1 MKEVANTNAQKDVL
15 KEIIKKSFDAKGI
28 KVEEL
33 LKNATDYKTKNLIHS
48 LTSDTKLSFKHF
60 RELIE
65 LVGLDFSLS
74 VQDGEV
80 PPTFYTVY
88 KSTTDS
94 TNCTK
99 FDTKFDSL
107 INNDRYTDSDEICD
121 EFDGDDLSDE
131 DDDEDDSDEIAEYV
145 DIPVTMLVRIKKTYA
160 DNLSRIENHI
170 EEFIDLDSWPEIDS
184 IYEVAVAAP
193 ISPEV
198 ISNDY
203 K

>member
-1 MKEVANTNAQKDVL
+1 MNEVANTNAQQDVL

-28 KVEEL
+28 KIEEL
-33 LKNATDYKTKNLIHS
+33 LENAKDYKTKNLIHS

-74 VQDGEV
+74 VQDSEV

-107 INNDRYTDSDEICD
+107 INNDRYTDSDEIDD
-121 EFDGDDLSDE
+121 EFDDDLSDE
-131 DDDEDDSDEIAEYV
+131 DDDEDDSDEYV

>member
-1 MKEVANTNAQKDVL
+1 MNEVANTNAQQDVL

-33 LKNATDYKTKNLIHS
+33 LKNATDYNTKNLIHS
-48 LTSDTKLSFKHF
+48 LIDDTKLSFKHF

-74 VQDGEV
+74 VQDGDV

-94 TNCTK
+94 TTCI
-99 FDTKFDSL
+99 KFDSL
-107 INNDRYTDSDEICD
+107 INNDIYTDSDEIDD
-121 EFDGDDLSDE
+121 EFDDDLSDE

>member
-33 LKNATDYKTKNLIHS
+33 LENAKDYKTKNLIHS
-48 LTSDTKLSFKHF
+48 LTSDSKLSFKHF

-99 FDTKFDSL
+99 FDSL
-107 INNDRYTDSDEICD
+107 INNDRYTDYDES
-121 EFDGDDLSDE
+121 DGDDLSDE

-145 DIPVTMLVRIKKTYA
+145 DIPVTMLVRIKKTCA

>member
-1 MKEVANTNAQKDVL
+1 MKEVANTNAQQDVL

-33 LKNATDYKTKNLIHS
+33 LKNATDYNTKNLINS
-48 LTSDTKLSFKHF
+48 FTSDTKLSFKHF

-80 PPTFYTVY
+80 PPTFYTIY
-88 KSTTDS
+88 KSTTNS
-94 TNCTK
+94 TECIK
-99 FDTKFDSL
+99 FNSL
-107 INNDRYTDSDEICD
+107 LNNDRYRYADSDEIYD

-131 DDDEDDSDEIAEYV
+131 DDDEDDSDESTEYV

-160 DNLSRIENHI
+160 DNLGRIENHI
-170 EEFIDLDSWPEIDS
+170 EEFVDLDSWPEIDS

-198 ISNDY
+198 IGNDY

>member
-107 INNDRYTDSDEICD
+107 INNDRYTDSDEIYD
-121 EFDGDDLSDE
+121 EFDGDDLS
-131 DDDEDDSDEIAEYV
+131 DDSDEIAEYV